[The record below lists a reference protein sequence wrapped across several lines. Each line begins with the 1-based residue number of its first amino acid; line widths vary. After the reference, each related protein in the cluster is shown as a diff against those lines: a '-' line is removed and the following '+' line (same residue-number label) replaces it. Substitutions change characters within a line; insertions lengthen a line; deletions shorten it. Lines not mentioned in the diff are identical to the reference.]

1 MLLTLPWG
9 PFRAF
14 PFLVVYTDRKSKHF
28 DTSVKQKV
36 RSPEG
41 LNGRTRKSEDR
52 QVHEARMASQVSA
65 RAIVSLQT
73 ETEA

>member
-1 MLLTLPWG
+1 MKEFG
-9 PFRAF
+9 YGASSG
-14 PFLVVYTDRKSKHF
+14 LVFVTSNISKVF
-28 DTSVKQKV
+28 KTN
-36 RSPEG
+36 
-41 LNGRTRKSEDR
+41 LEDR